1 MAPNGNIISYAYT
14 SAGRVPLSDVVIR
27 ILQRTSGGTED
38 LLSVQMTDRNGK
50 TSAVTVVTP
59 PTEDSLSPGNT
70 SPFTIVNMTAELPG
84 YEQIRVDNVQVF
96 PDTQTVQDFQL
107 IPLSAHTDYITPVEE
122 FDIPPQNL

>member
-14 SAGRVPLSDVVIR
+14 SAGRVPVPDVVIR
-27 ILQRTSGGTED
+27 VLQTTANGTED

-50 TSAVTVVTP
+50 TSAVTIATP
-59 PTEDSLSPGNT
+59 PTVNSQTPGNPK
-70 SPFTIVNMTAELPG
+70 PFSVVNMTAEIPG
-84 YEQIRVDNVQVF
+84 YEQIRVDNVQIF

-107 IPLSAHTDYITPVEE
+107 IPLNAHTDYVTPVEE